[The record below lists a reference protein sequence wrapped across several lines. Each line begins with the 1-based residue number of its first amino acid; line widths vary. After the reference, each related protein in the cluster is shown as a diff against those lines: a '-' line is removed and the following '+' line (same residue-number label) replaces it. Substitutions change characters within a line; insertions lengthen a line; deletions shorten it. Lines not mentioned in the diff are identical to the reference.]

1 MTNVKCPQCGL
12 VNWPDAE
19 GCKRCGAF
27 LTHLSRSKPP
37 VLTWYKAYCALMA
50 LLYLFFVV
58 LGIVFLTAAPT
69 DRNMSAQEAQITGGI
84 MFFMGIAL
92 SIPFGVGA
100 FLPQKPW
107 AWVFGL
113 VLICIGLT
121 SVCCMPATIP
131 LLIHWIKPETK
142 FYFGRT

>member
-1 MTNVKCPQCGL
+1 MI
-12 VNWPDAE
+12 NWPDAE
-19 GCKRCGAF
+19 VCKRCGVS
-27 LTHLSRSKPP
+27 LVHLSRSKPG
-37 VLTWYKAYCALMA
+37 VITWYRAYSALMT

-58 LGIVFLTAAPT
+58 VGIFFLTVAPT
-69 DRNMSAQEAQITGGI
+69 DRNMSSEEAQITGGI
-84 MFFMGIAL
+84 MFFMGIVLA
-92 SIPFGVGA
+92 IPFAIGT